1 MKLHLNLST
10 SALENKRPF
19 LVGAGAL
26 GAIGLLTLLGFGHA
40 AYSSW
45 HANRELRIDIDKWEN
60 QVRTLQQQ
68 QTELANYF
76 QEPASKEI
84 LDRAAFLNSQIDARS
99 FPWSKIFMDLE
110 PVLPAGVRVISIS
123 PKMNNGR
130 VEVDLTIGAGTDEQ
144 KLKFIESLEKSHA
157 FSNIRLKDDR
167 HSDQPNVD
175 KIQLVLSAVYATT

>member
-19 LVGAGAL
+19 LVGASAL

-45 HANRELRIDIDKWEN
+45 HANRELRIDIDKWEG
-60 QVRTLQQQ
+60 QVRSLQQQ
-68 QTELANYF
+68 QTDLANYF
-76 QEPASKEI
+76 QEPGSKEI

-123 PKMNNGR
+123 PKMNNGH

-167 HSDQPNVD
+167 HSDQPNTD
-175 KIQLVLSAVYATT
+175 KIQLVLSTVYATT

>member
-40 AYSSW
+40 AYTSW
-45 HANRELRIDIDKWEN
+45 HANRELRTDIAKWEG
-60 QVRTLQQQ
+60 QVASLQQQ
-68 QTELANYF
+68 QSELAAYF

-99 FPWSKIFMDLE
+99 FPWTKIFMDLE
-110 PVLPAGVRVISIS
+110 PTLPAGVHIINIA
-123 PKMNNGR
+123 PKLVGGR
-130 VEVDLTIGAGTDEQ
+130 VEVELAIGAGSDEQ

-167 HSDQPNVD
+167 HSDQPGSDRV
-175 KIQLVLSAVYATT
+175 QLQLSAIYATT